1 MPPRPVR
8 PVAPDRPTAR
18 PRAPHKATGRR
29 HIPAVAAESAESAA
43 GRGVDEDSTDTGQRA
58 VQSVEVGGRLLLA
71 LAAHRGPMN
80 LKDLAQEAGMT
91 AARAHPYLVSFG
103 RLRLVE
109 QDRQSGR
116 YALGPAAL
124 QMGLTALHQQDA
136 VRTAEVVAE
145 ALAQRTGHAV
155 AVAVWGNFGP
165 TVVRMIEARQPLL
178 ISMRAGTVMSL
189 LHTAT
194 GRAFAAALPQGRLA
208 LALSGHSG
216 AVGDPPARAARL
228 DASAMSI
235 VEAARKDV
243 RLHGVV
249 RAKGRPIPGVNA
261 FSAPCLD
268 HLGEPAVVITA
279 LDREEQLPVDWSSA
293 SGRALRDAAREVST
307 RLGWDG
313 AAADD

>member
-8 PVAPDRPTAR
+8 PVRPDRPTAR

-29 HIPAVAAESAESAA
+29 HIPAVAAESAA

-145 ALAQRTGHAV
+145 ALAQHTGHAV

-228 DASAMSI
+228 DAGALSI

-261 FSAPCLD
+261 FSAPCLN

>member
-1 MPPRPVR
+1 MPNRPSR
-8 PVAPDRPTAR
+8 PSRP
-18 PRAPHKATGRR
+18 P
-29 HIPAVAAESAESAA
+29 PADDD
-43 GRGVDEDSTDTGQRA
+43 GVDHGQRA

-109 QDRQSGR
+109 QDRPSGR

-136 VRTAEVVAE
+136 VRTAETMAE

-194 GRAFAAALPQGRLA
+194 GRAFAAALPHDRL
-208 LALSGHSG
+208 LQALSGHTR
-216 AVGDPPARAARL
+216 AVGDPPGRSTRPGPNDWA
-228 DASAMSI
+228 I

-243 RLHGVV
+243 RLQGVV

-261 FSAPCLD
+261 FSSPCFN
-268 HLGEPAVVITA
+268 HLGEPAVVITM
-279 LDREEQLPVDWSSA
+279 LDRQEQLTVDWASA
-293 SGRALRDAAREVST
+293 SARALRDAARDLST
-307 RLGWDG
+307 RLGWAG
-313 AAADD
+313 APADA

>member
-8 PVAPDRPTAR
+8 PVVPDRPTAR
-18 PRAPHKATGRR
+18 PRAPHTVTGRR
-29 HIPAVAAESAESAA
+29 HVATEAAEAAE
-43 GRGVDEDSTDTGQRA
+43 GRGVDEDGADTGQRA

-145 ALAQRTGHAV
+145 ALAQHTGHAV

-228 DASAMSI
+228 DASALSI

-261 FSAPCLD
+261 FSAPCLN

-279 LDREEQLPVDWSSA
+279 LDREEQLPVDWTSA
-293 SGRALRDAAREVST
+293 SGRALRDAARDVST

>member
-1 MPPRPVR
+1 MTEGTSTDED
-8 PVAPDRPTAR
+8 APDT
-18 PRAPHKATGRR
+18 
-29 HIPAVAAESAESAA
+29 S
-43 GRGVDEDSTDTGQRA
+43 QRA

-71 LAAHRGPMN
+71 LAARRGPMN

-124 QMGLTALHQQDA
+124 QLGLTALHQQDA
-136 VRTAEVVAE
+136 VRTAENSAE

-194 GRAFAAALPQGRLA
+194 GRAFAAALPQGRLTQ
-208 LALSGHSG
+208 ALSAPGS
-216 AVGDPPARAARL
+216 AVGDVPLRGARP
-228 DASAMSI
+228 DAESQAI

-279 LDREEQLPVDWSSA
+279 LDREEQLPVDWTSSTA
-293 SGRALRDAAREVST
+293 RALREAAREVST
-307 RLGWDG
+307 RLGWTG